1 MLKDADDRIVAIVGL
16 VVAFLATIVIVVVAI
31 LAGISKEMLKDVI
44 QAFAPVWTAIVGALG
59 GIAKGKG

>member
-1 MLKDADDRIVAIVGL
+1 MDADDRIVAIVGL
-16 VVAFLATIVIVVVAI
+16 VVVFLATVVI
-31 LAGISKEMLKDVI
+31 LAGIPKQMLKDVI

>member
-1 MLKDADDRIVAIVGL
+1 
-16 VVAFLATIVIVVVAI
+16 
-31 LAGISKEMLKDVI
+31 LAGIPKEMLKDVI